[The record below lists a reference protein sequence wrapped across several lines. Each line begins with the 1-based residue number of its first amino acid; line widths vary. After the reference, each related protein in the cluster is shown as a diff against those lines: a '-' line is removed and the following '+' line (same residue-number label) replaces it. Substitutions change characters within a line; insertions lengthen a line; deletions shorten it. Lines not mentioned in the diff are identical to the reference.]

1 MGNDD
6 PVPDIQPEGSSV
18 SNLPEDTAPLVSNAN
33 QYFAYALTMVGVF
46 IYYRVAWKAA
56 EAIFFEN
63 SAFLKSYSSFFFYMW
78 LVPIVG
84 LISSIVNPSLTG
96 TASWTSSILIV
107 GSIPLSAC
115 FLYVLLFGIPKMPTP
130 AAA

>member
-63 SAFLKSYSSFFFYMW
+63 SAFLKSYSTFFFYLW
-78 LVPIVG
+78 LIPIVG

-96 TASWTSSILIV
+96 TASWTTSILVV

-130 AAA
+130 AAT

>member
-33 QYFAYALTMVGVF
+33 QYFAYALTMVGIF
-46 IYYRVAWKAA
+46 IYYRVAWTAV
-56 EAIFFEN
+56 ETVFFTN
-63 SAFLKSYSSFFFYMW
+63 SEFLKKYSSFFFYMW

-84 LISSIVNPSLTG
+84 LVSSIVNPSLTG
-96 TASWTSSILIV
+96 TASWTTSILIV

-115 FLYVLLFGIPKMPTP
+115 FLYVLLFGIPKIPTL

>member
-33 QYFAYALTMVGVF
+33 QYFACALTMVGIFLDYRLAWTAVEAVF
-46 IYYRVAWKAA
+46 
-56 EAIFFEN
+56 FTN
-63 SAFLKSYSSFFFYMW
+63 SEFLKKYSSFFFYLW

-84 LISSIVNPSLTG
+84 LVSSILNPSLTG
-96 TASWTSSILIV
+96 TASWTTCILIV

-115 FLYVLLFGIPKMPTP
+115 FLYVLLFGMPAVPTV

>member
-1 MGNDD
+1 MSDD
-6 PVPDIQPEGSSV
+6 PVPDIEPEGSSV

-33 QYFAYALTMVGVF
+33 QYFAYALTMVGIF

-63 SAFLKSYSSFFFYMW
+63 STFLKSYSTFFFYMW

-84 LISSIVNPSLTG
+84 LVSSIVNPSLTG
-96 TASWTSSILIV
+96 TASWTTSILIV

>member
-33 QYFAYALTMVGVF
+33 QYFAYALTMVGIFLYDRLAWSAVEAVF
-46 IYYRVAWKAA
+46 
-56 EAIFFEN
+56 FTN
-63 SAFLKSYSSFFFYMW
+63 SELLKKYSSFLFYMW

-84 LISSIVNPSLTG
+84 LVSSIVNPSLTG
-96 TASWTSSILIV
+96 TASWTTTILIV

-115 FLYVLLFGIPKMPTP
+115 FLYVLLFGMPKIPTP

>member
-46 IYYRVAWKAA
+46 IYYRVAWTAV
-56 EAIFFEN
+56 EAVFFTN
-63 SAFLKSYSSFFFYMW
+63 SEFLKKYSSFFFYLW

-84 LISSIVNPSLTG
+84 LVSSIVNPSLTG
-96 TASWTSSILIV
+96 TASWTTSILIV

-115 FLYVLLFGIPKMPTP
+115 CLYVLLFGMPAIPT
-130 AAA
+130 AAAA

>member
-33 QYFAYALTMVGVF
+33 QYFAYALTMVGIF

-63 SAFLKSYSSFFFYMW
+63 STFLKSYSTFFFYLW

-84 LISSIVNPSLTG
+84 LVSSIVNPSLTG
-96 TASWTSSILIV
+96 TASWTTSILVV

>member
-33 QYFAYALTMVGVF
+33 QYFAYALTMVGIF
-46 IYYRVAWKAA
+46 LYYRLAWSAV
-56 EAIFFEN
+56 EAVFFTN
-63 SAFLKSYSSFFFYMW
+63 SELLKKYSSFLFYMW

-96 TASWTSSILIV
+96 TASWTTTILIV

-115 FLYVLLFGIPKMPTP
+115 FLYVLLFGMPKIPIP
-130 AAA
+130 AAV

>member
-33 QYFAYALTMVGVF
+33 QYFAYALTMVGIF

-63 SAFLKSYSSFFFYMW
+63 STFLKSYSTFFFYMW

-84 LISSIVNPSLTG
+84 LVSSIVNPSLTG
-96 TASWTSSILIV
+96 TASWTTSILIV

-115 FLYVLLFGIPKMPTP
+115 FLYVLLFGMPAVPTV

>member
-33 QYFAYALTMVGVF
+33 QYFAYALTMVGIF
-46 IYYRVAWKAA
+46 LYYRLAWSAV
-56 EAIFFEN
+56 EAVFFTN
-63 SAFLKSYSSFFFYMW
+63 SELLKKYSSFLFYMW

-84 LISSIVNPSLTG
+84 LVSSIVNPSLTG
-96 TASWTSSILIV
+96 TASWTTTILIV

-115 FLYVLLFGIPKMPTP
+115 FLYVLLFGMPKILTP

>member
-6 PVPDIQPEGSSV
+6 TVPDIQPEGSSV

-115 FLYVLLFGIPKMPTP
+115 FLYVLLFGIPKVPTP